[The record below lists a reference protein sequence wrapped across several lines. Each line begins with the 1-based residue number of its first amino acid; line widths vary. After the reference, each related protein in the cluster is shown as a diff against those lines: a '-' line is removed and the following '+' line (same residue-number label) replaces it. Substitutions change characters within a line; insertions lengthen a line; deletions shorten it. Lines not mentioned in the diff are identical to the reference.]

1 MNRRYTLFCL
11 ALVCAATS
19 ALSQGTLVT
28 IRLSQPPPNQVRI
41 ADLWKVELNNRSG
54 RDVRVYLHGT
64 AEELSIPDGLIV
76 EAFTKVLTIRP
87 GITRLT
93 GNEVQPVRTANENRK
108 YRDVLLSTGSAPT
121 GEYRICCEV
130 VEEATDQ
137 VLGLDCKTITVN
149 RMTIPVL
156 IAPPDESEVLDRL
169 PVFSWMPSVP
179 PGPGQRISYELRL
192 AEVFGRQTAQD
203 AIVRNPLHLKLENL
217 VRTVIQ
223 YPISA
228 RNLEPGRR
236 YAWMVVAW
244 EDRGTARVN
253 LGESEVWWFTF
264 QPSVSD
270 EGGTGNANDSSS
282 RGSGRGT
289 PTSTAGCQGENWDFE
304 LGTLECWTPDGDAWF
319 DQPIKGEHPVLGDLG
334 QHRDWWVTSFAT
346 ALGDMARGTLES
358 EEVQLRTS
366 GVGFLAGG
374 DLASDV
380 AVELLVEKQPKD
392 TFKLE
397 TRKVA
402 GAPKEYWLA
411 ATTAKQ
417 SARGKA
423 VAGMSERLVPVEW
436 DVRQFMNR
444 AARIVIAD
452 RSTVG
457 HINVDNFRFYDI
469 EKSDTI
475 KQPVLA
481 MAAGELH
488 SLAVTPEKKPT
499 KAEWTKGG
507 KDVLDVKNRTSKVEA
522 TTVVNETS
530 MNLKGNL
537 AAYVTQKQQST
548 KVASQTSGQTST
560 DDDDQDVNFLTFTV
574 QPQTTKIYEQLIVAM
589 KNQPTVVWGWGSNLA
604 RQIAGVTSAAVP
616 QPRLVIPLKN
626 IEALAAGMAHSLF
639 VDRSQKVFAS
649 GLNDFYQLGIGTEN
663 RGTIGTPT
671 ALKTSAEFIAVAA
684 GHRHSLGLTKQGQLW
699 AWGYNGNGELG
710 FGATRIDDAT
720 TGQLKAILHVA
731 VPFPHGL
738 KSKPPT
744 YYAVAAGGSHSA
756 ALDVSGR
763 VWCWGVNHYGQCG
776 RNDDTS
782 AFDAPVQVDLPLS
795 VGSIKQIAKGPPMMP
810 IAVACGDVHSM
821 ALMSDG
827 TVRAWGSNASGQLG
841 DGTTKDSHKP
851 VVVKGLQ
858 GIRAIAAGG
867 TFSIALDTAGVV
879 WAWGNN
885 GVGQLGTG
893 DRVSRFEPV
902 QVERLDAI
910 TGIVAGGAH
919 AMAVRRDGS
928 LWTWG
933 LNNAGQLGEGAVV
946 NVTPVP
952 ADTPRLPMRVEKLAV
967 AP

>member
-11 ALVCAATS
+11 AFLCAVTLAH
-19 ALSQGTLVT
+19 AQGTLVT

-41 ADLWKVELNNRSG
+41 ADLWRVELNNRSG

-76 EAFTKVLTIRP
+76 EAFTKVITLPP

-93 GNEVQPVRTANENRK
+93 GNEVQPIRTQNENRK

-130 VEEATDQ
+130 IEAATDQ
-137 VLGLDCKTITVN
+137 VLGLDCKNITVN

-156 IAPPDESEVLDRL
+156 IAPADESEVPDKL

-179 PGPGQRISYELRL
+179 PGPGQRISYELRM
-192 AEVFGRQTAQD
+192 AEMFGRQTAQD

-217 VRTVIQ
+217 LRTVIQ

-228 RNLEPGRR
+228 RELEPGKR

-244 EDRGTARVN
+244 EDRGSARVN
-253 LGESEVWWFTF
+253 LGESEIWWFTH
-264 QPSVSD
+264 QPSVSQ
-270 EGGTGNANDSSS
+270 ERGTGNDDETAK
-282 RGSGRGT
+282 RGDGRNV
-289 PTSTAGCQGENWDFE
+289 PPKPAGCQGENWDFE

-319 DQPIKGEHPVLGDLG
+319 DQPIKGPHSVLGDLG
-334 QHRDWWVTSFAT
+334 NHREWWVTSYAT
-346 ALGDMARGTLES
+346 AIGDKARGTLES
-358 EEVQLRTS
+358 EEIQLRTS
-366 GVGFLAGG
+366 AVGFLAGG

-380 AVELLVEKQPKD
+380 AVELLIEKQPKD

-397 TRKVA
+397 TRKIA
-402 GAPKEYWLA
+402 GSPKEYWLA
-411 ATTAKQ
+411 ATTAQ
-417 SARGKA
+417 ASRRGRA

-436 DVRQFMNR
+436 DVRPFMNR

-457 HINVDNFRFYDI
+457 HINVDHFRFYDL

-488 SLAVTPEKKPT
+488 SLAVTPEKKPS
-499 KAEWTKGG
+499 KNDWVKGG
-507 KDVLDVKNRTSKVEA
+507 KDALDVKNRQTKVESI
-522 TTVVNETS
+522 TVVNETT
-530 MNLKGNL
+530 MNLKGNISAFL
-537 AAYVTQKQQST
+537 TQQQN
-548 KVASQTSGQTST
+548 VGLQAQTVGTPKKT
-560 DDDDQDVNFLTFTV
+560 DDAQESNLLGVTL
-574 QPQTTKIYEQLIVAM
+574 QPQAMKVYEQLIVAM
-589 KNQPTVVWGWGSNLA
+589 KNQPTVVWGWGGNLA
-604 RQIAGVTSAAVP
+604 RQIGGAAAAAVP
-616 QPRLVIPLKN
+616 QPRLMPPLKN

-639 VDRSQKVFAS
+639 VDRERKLYSV
-649 GLNDFYQLGIGTEN
+649 GLNDYYQLGLGTEN
-663 RGTIGTPT
+663 RGFIGTPT
-671 ALKTSAEFIAVAA
+671 AAKTTIELIAVAA
-684 GHRHSLGLTKQGQLW
+684 GHRHSLGLTKEGRIV

-710 FGATRIDDAT
+710 LGVTRSEDAT
-720 TGQLKAILHVA
+720 TGQLKNILHVA
-731 VPFPHGL
+731 VPFPHSV

-744 YYAVAAGGSHSA
+744 YYAIAAGGSHSA
-756 ALDVSGR
+756 ALDVNGR

-776 RNDDTS
+776 RNDDTTM
-782 AFDAPVQVDLPLS
+782 FDAPVRVDLPLTLGATTNVS
-795 VGSIKQIAKGPPMMP
+795 KSQPMMP
-810 IAVACGDVHSM
+810 VAIACGDVHTM

-851 VVVKGLQ
+851 VTVKGLG
-858 GIRAIAAGG
+858 GIQAIAAGG
-867 TFSIALDTAGVV
+867 TFSLALDTAGVV

-893 DRVSRFEPV
+893 DRISRFTPV

-933 LNNAGQLGEGAVV
+933 LQNAGQLGEGAVV
-946 NVTPVP
+946 NLTPVP
-952 ADTPRLPMRVEKLAV
+952 ADSPRLPMRVEKLAV